1 VKTFALVNISL
12 ALSLAACNHAPP
24 GTVPPPDPTSSAQV
38 TAAAAPLPAA
48 GSAQVGKPAPDF
60 TLVDLEGKHV
70 SLHDYKGKVVV
81 LEWFNP
87 DCPFIN
93 LAHTKG
99 SLKGM
104 AARREAQGVVW
115 LGINS
120 AGEGKQ
126 GFGPEKTAAGKA
138 KFGLDH
144 PILLD
149 PTGAVG
155 HAYGATNT
163 PHMFVVDESGVLVYR
178 GAIDNSPDA
187 EGESPQ
193 GGKLVNYVDEA
204 LDAIAA
210 KRAVAVKETKAY
222 GCGVKYP

>member
-1 VKTFALVNISL
+1 MKATWLVL
-12 ALSLAACNHAPP
+12 LLSLAACHK
-24 GTVPPPDPTSSAQV
+24 GTPDAS
-38 TAAAAPLPAA
+38 TAAAPATSATITSGSSAPPIAPDA
-48 GSAQVGKPAPDF
+48 HAEVGRPAPDF
-60 TLVDLEGKHV
+60 TLVDLAGKSV
-70 SLHDYKGKVVV
+70 SLHDYAGKRVV

-87 DCPFIN
+87 QCPFIN

-104 AARREAQGVVW
+104 ATRREAEGVVW
-115 LGINS
+115 LAVNS
-120 AGEGKQ
+120 GGEGKQ
-126 GFGPEKTAAGKA
+126 GYGVAANVAGKA

-163 PHMFVVDESGVLVYR
+163 PNMFVIDEAGTLRYR
-178 GAIDNSPDA
+178 GAIDNSPDG
-187 EGESPQ
+187 EGESPT
-193 GGKLVNYVDEA
+193 GGKLVNYVDAA

-210 KRAVAVKETKAY
+210 KREVEVKETKAY
-222 GCGVKYP
+222 GCGVKFM